1 MKRIV
6 KSLMLIVIASIL
18 VTSCDEQKKG
28 LKDLVEKFNN
38 ECPIP
43 LGDIGSIN
51 SVLYDGESIEM
62 KFISYETFAPI
73 STLSSHQQEV
83 KEVLC
88 LSLSSESGKDLID
101 KVISTGS
108 IFKMVFIGNQSMQ
121 KAEFTISAQ
130 ELRNAQDKYSNMSD
144 QQKLIITNVLG
155 TKIKLPIAIDN
166 TTKLVGL
173 SLTQDELIY
182 KFEVN
187 DREAGEGLATSVN
200 FVKAIAMSQMAHS
213 LKGGMMGDR
222 NKRFYQALVKNN
234 QGVKYEYYEI
244 NTRNSTSFK
253 ISPNE
258 INEVLNGEWD
268 NLPTSTEI
276 EDLSNSLDELMEEYD
291 EDSTRIEVIY

>member
-1 MKRIV
+1 MKRVV

-28 LKDLVEKFNN
+28 LKEIVEKFNN

-43 LGDIGSIN
+43 LGEIGSVN
-51 SVLYDGESIEM
+51 SVLYDGETIEM

-73 STLSSHQQEV
+73 SSLSSHQQEV
-83 KEVLC
+83 KEALS
-88 LSLSSESGKDLID
+88 LSLSSESGKELID

-108 IFKMVFIGNQSMQ
+108 SFKMVFVGNQSRQ

-130 ELRNAQDKYSNMSD
+130 ELRNALDKYSNMSD

-187 DREAGEGLATSVN
+187 DREAGEELATSVN
-200 FVKAIAMSQMAHS
+200 FVKAIAMSQMVHS
-213 LKGGMMGDR
+213 LKGGMMGNR
-222 NKRFYQALVKNN
+222 NKSFYQALINNN
-234 QGVKYEYYEI
+234 QGVKYEYFEV
-244 NTRNSTSFK
+244 NTRNSASFR
-253 ISPNE
+253 ITTNE
-258 INEVLNGEWD
+258 MKEVLNGEWD
-268 NLPTSTEI
+268 NLPTISDLENI
-276 EDLSNSLDELMEEYD
+276 ENTLEDVFDEYAV
-291 EDSTRIEVIY
+291 DSTNVEVIY